1 MARPTKY
8 TAEVIEQIRQAM
20 ETYTDVTPIPIIA
33 EFAYMNK
40 VPRQTLY
47 QFAEENDEFSD
58 TIKELIDKK
67 EANLERMAL
76 NKEIEKTM
84 AIFSLKQLGW
94 KDKTETE
101 HVGSVGIFIVDDVN
115 QCKKE

>member
-8 TAEVIEQIRQAM
+8 TDEVIDEIA
-20 ETYTDVTPIPIIA
+20 ETMNEYTNRTDIPIAA
-33 EFAYMNK
+33 EFAWQNSIPKSTIYN
-40 VPRQTLY
+40 L
-47 QFAEENDEFSD
+47 AEKHEGLLDS
-58 TIKELIDKK
+58 IKRLTDKK
-67 EANLERMAL
+67 EAQLERMCL

-101 HVGSVGIFIVDDVN
+101 HVGSVGIFIVDDVTK
-115 QCKKE
+115 CKKE